1 MVKPPVTKEERDYT
15 ENILF
20 GTMEIDPVE
29 YSAYS
34 TQNQNESTLFAMAG
48 LLFLFRRQRSIRLL
62 TVVTIVSLTLAIT
75 LGVELSSILVMMI
88 AIGLVWIAEILNTA
102 IEALVN
108 LVSQEFH
115 PMAKVT
121 KDVAAAA
128 TFVSSMLASAVTLL
142 TIIPRLLELWL

>member
-1 MVKPPVTKEERDYT
+1 MVKPPTTEEEHDYT

-20 GTMEIDPVE
+20 GTMEIDPSE

-34 TQNQNESTLFAMAG
+34 TNNQNESTLFAMAG
-48 LLFLFRRQRSIRLL
+48 LLFLFRRQRSMRLL
-62 TVVTIVSLTLAIT
+62 AVVTTVSLLLAII
-75 LGVELSSILVMMI
+75 LGVELTSFLVMMV
-88 AIGLVWIAEILNTA
+88 AIGMVWVSEILNTA

-108 LVSQEFH
+108 LVSPDFH

-128 TFVSSMLASAVTLL
+128 TFVSSMLASTVTLL
-142 TIIPRLLELWL
+142 TIIPRFLEIFL

>member
-1 MVKPPVTKEERDYT
+1 MSKPPTTQENSDYT

-20 GTMEIDPVE
+20 GTMEIDPAE

-34 TQNQNESTLFAMAG
+34 TQNQNESTLFAVAG
-48 LLFLFRRQRSIRLL
+48 LLFLFRRQRSMRLL
-62 TVVTIVSLTLAIT
+62 MLVTLVSLLLAIGI
-75 LGVELSSILVMMI
+75 GVELSSILVMMV
-88 AIGLVWIAEILNTA
+88 AIGLVWVAEILNTA

-121 KDVAAAA
+121 KDVAASA
-128 TFVSSMLASAVTLL
+128 TFVSSILASIVTLL
-142 TIIPRLLELWL
+142 TIIPHLLENML